1 MLNLYYIIPSSLV
14 LGATYLFVNK
24 KNKNP
29 EEKPIDKKKLDLLK
43 KKFNI
48 KSTEKTT
55 NKPNITSS
63 IDSETKQFLEEN
75 KNINTKNNKIIH
87 PKIDII
93 PLPNNCLS
101 SNIQIENVPAKLI
114 KKLQNNSN
122 INDFNIYNIVCA
134 FLNSKIIFNKL
145 FTNNSGENIINSIDS
160 FISNYKNIIN
170 NDHNG
175 YNIFLKLSDDFGAE
189 KYICMKKNT
198 LIKINKPDDYK
209 LLNEIIQKEKIFLL
223 SDKKKY
229 YVSIG
234 DYLISN
240 INKNQIKN
248 IFFNKLDIS
257 DPKIASNYE
266 LFCKYNKI
274 TIIYWISTKIVNDS

>member
-24 KNKNP
+24 KNKKP
-29 EEKPIDKKKLDLLK
+29 EEKTIDKKKFDSIK

-55 NKPNITSS
+55 HKPNITSS
-63 IDSETKQFLEEN
+63 MDSETKQFLEEN
-75 KNINTKNNKIIH
+75 KNINTKTNKIIP

-93 PLPNNCLS
+93 PIPNNCLS
-101 SNIQIENVPAKLI
+101 SNIQIENIPAKLI
-114 KKLQNNSN
+114 KKLQNNIDIDN
-122 INDFNIYNIVCA
+122 FNIYNIVCA

-170 NDHNG
+170 NDFNG
-175 YNIFLKLSDDFGAE
+175 YNIFLKLSDDFGSE
-189 KYICMKKNT
+189 KFICMKKNT
-198 LIKINKPDDYK
+198 LIKINKSNDYK

-223 SDKKKY
+223 CDKKKY
-229 YVSIG
+229 YVSMG

-274 TIIYWISTKIVNDS
+274 TIIYWICTKIIL